1 MTSPSPRGR
10 SLTPERPSQ
19 SSSRSLI
26 DRIGAASKWSR
37 DGGDGIGEEK
47 MRSPV
52 GTRPE
57 MDRIENE
64 LRERMLRQKVLKTR
78 KKSIG
83 QMESPLDAG
92 AK

>member
-1 MTSPSPRGR
+1 
-10 SLTPERPSQ
+10 
-19 SSSRSLI
+19 
-26 DRIGAASKWSR
+26 
-37 DGGDGIGEEK
+37 